1 MRGRAVTLRVWAAV
15 MPCEMTFRDYDTVH
29 SLLRRIPDPGFDV
42 DQALEEEDHA
52 RRIRAESH
60 GRHTRA

>member
-1 MRGRAVTLRVWAAV
+1 MRGRAVTLRVWSFV
-15 MPCEMTFRDYDTVH
+15 MPHATELGVDGE
-29 SLLRRIPDPGFDV
+29 LRFSAQLPDVGGDV
-42 DQALEEEDHA
+42 NQALEEEDHA